1 LDVTLPEGTEAD
13 VILPAKTEHV
23 KAGKH
28 SFSSTYKRVAQ
39 ALVVE
44 PEVVEPAKAK
54 PTKADAK
61 LDADVVKDDLLH
73 TCLARVEDH
82 CSHTGGGGSTA
93 VLLNGTVLNGHGGS
107 ASVDDGKTFRG
118 YGKGG
123 WLVFHLKQPC
133 DLTELRTFS
142 GHNDA
147 RASQRYNVFVAYAA
161 APEKFVK
168 LATGNKPCD
177 DGLAELRVPLKAS
190 GVIAVR
196 IEFESGPHGFNVYRE
211 INLLG
216 LPTSAK

>member
-1 LDVTLPEGTEAD
+1 M
-13 VILPAKTEHV
+13 ILPAKTEHV
-23 KAGKH
+23 QAGKH

-61 LDADVVKDDLLH
+61 LDADMVKDDLLH
-73 TCLARVEDH
+73 TNLARVEDR
-82 CSHTGGGGSTA
+82 CSHTGGGGTTA

-118 YGKGG
+118 YAKGD
-123 WLVFHLKQPC
+123 WIVCHLKQPC
-133 DLTELRTFS
+133 DLAELRTFS
-142 GHNDA
+142 GHADS
-147 RASQRYNVFVAYAA
+147 RASQCYNVFVAYAA

-168 LATGNKPCD
+168 VAAGNKPCD
-177 DGLAELRVPLKAS
+177 GGLSELRVPLKAS
-190 GVIAVR
+190 GVSAVR
-196 IEFESGPHGFNVYRE
+196 LEFESGPHGFNVYRE

-216 LPTSAK
+216 APSATK